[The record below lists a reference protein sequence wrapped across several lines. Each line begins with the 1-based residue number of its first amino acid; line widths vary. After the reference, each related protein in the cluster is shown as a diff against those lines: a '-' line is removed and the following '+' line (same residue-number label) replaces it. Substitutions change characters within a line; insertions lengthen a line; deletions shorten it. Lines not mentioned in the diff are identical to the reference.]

1 MEFKSIENFRILL
14 SKFQEELQQAM
25 LDTEYGLVQC
35 DQFLEF
41 WNFWRF
47 KICRVQELVR
57 FKIKIQEIQLKASN
71 LAASTTQASTATS
84 SSSSS
89 STFQST
95 ANAPS
100 TANAA

>member
-1 MEFKSIENFRILL
+1 M
-14 SKFQEELQQAM
+14 QEELQQAM

-57 FKIKIQEIQLKASN
+57 FKIKIQEIQLKAAN
-71 LAASTTQASTATS
+71 LAASTTQAPTTA
-84 SSSSS
+84 
-89 STFQST
+89 TFQST

>member
-1 MEFKSIENFRILL
+1 
-14 SKFQEELQQAM
+14 M

-71 LAASTTQASTATS
+71 LAASTTQASTTS
-84 SSSSS
+84 SSSSTAAS

-95 ANAPS
+95 ANAP
-100 TANAA
+100 TNANAA

>member
-1 MEFKSIENFRILL
+1 
-14 SKFQEELQQAM
+14 M

-71 LAASTTQASTATS
+71 LAASTTQASATA
-84 SSSSS
+84 SSSS

-95 ANAPS
+95 ASAPS

>member
-1 MEFKSIENFRILL
+1 MIFSF

-71 LAASTTQASTATS
+71 LAASTTQASTAS
-84 SSSSS
+84 STS

-95 ANAPS
+95 GNAPS
-100 TANAA
+100 NANAA

>member
-1 MEFKSIENFRILL
+1 MTAFSIFTLEN
-14 SKFQEELQQAM
+14 FQEELQQAM

-35 DQFLEF
+35 DQLLEM

-47 KICRVQELVR
+47 KICRIQELVR
-57 FKIKIQEIQLKASN
+57 FKIKVQEIKLKAS
-71 LAASTTQASTATS
+71 AATTTQEPAT
-84 SSSSS
+84 SS

-95 ANAPS
+95 ANAAA

>member
-1 MEFKSIENFRILL
+1 
-14 SKFQEELQQAM
+14 M

-47 KICRVQELVR
+47 KICRIQELVR
-57 FKIKIQEIQLKASN
+57 FKIKIQEIKMKASN
-71 LAASTTQASTATS
+71 LAAAEQASTTS
-84 SSSSS
+84 TAST
-89 STFQST
+89 TFQST
-95 ANAPS
+95 GSASS

>member
-1 MEFKSIENFRILL
+1 MTS
-14 SKFQEELQQAM
+14 SKFQEELQQAQ
-25 LDTEYGLVQC
+25 LDTEYGLLQC

-57 FKIKIQEIQLKASN
+57 FKIKVQEIQMKAAN
-71 LAASTTQASTATS
+71 LAASTTQAPTAT
-84 SSSSS
+84 SSSS